1 MTKTLGIGQIP
12 PPLLD
17 LPMLRE
23 RGYRTLGAGHA
34 ASGYLLT
41 AVDTNV
47 FSTRSEEP
55 FDPSLE
61 RRRCNC
67 GRTQPA
73 RRFQ

>member
-1 MTKTLGIGQIP
+1 MTKTLGIAQIP
-12 PPLLD
+12 PPLLR
-17 LPMLRE
+17 PAHAAGT
-23 RGYRTLGAGHA
+23 GYRTPGAGHA

-55 FDPSLE
+55 FDPSFE

-67 GRTQPA
+67 GRKQPA
-73 RRFQ
+73 HRFQ